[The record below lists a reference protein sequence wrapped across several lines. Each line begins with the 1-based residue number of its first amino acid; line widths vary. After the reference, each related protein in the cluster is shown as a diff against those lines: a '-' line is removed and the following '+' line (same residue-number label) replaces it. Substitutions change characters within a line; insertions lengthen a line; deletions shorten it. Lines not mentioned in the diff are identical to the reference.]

1 MSICNIQ
8 KPTQIVT
15 LCNERGGLKAF
26 TENLSSTT
34 GRLSVCLQEESEERQ
49 ALSKKA
55 QSMMEEKDDEIKKLN
70 EAILNAKC
78 HAIRDLQLAER
89 DAIKQSLAEEEKRL
103 DEMMEVERRNALQMY
118 EERER
123 ERQLQRLKLA
133 PTHFCYECTFS

>member
-1 MSICNIQ
+1 M
-8 KPTQIVT
+8 
-15 LCNERGGLKAF
+15 
-26 TENLSSTT
+26 
-34 GRLSVCLQEESEERQ
+34 QEEREERQ

-78 HAIRDLQLAER
+78 HAIRDLQLHER
-89 DAIKQSLAEEEKRL
+89 EEIKKALAEEETRL

-123 ERQLQRLKLA
+123 ERQLQRLKLDPCISVTSEQSVVGSLCVNA
-133 PTHFCYECTFS
+133 CPSPPFFPSFSLP